1 MRHARAES
9 AGDAMTTET
18 GAAAAQ
24 MAEQKPPADE
34 DHWTVDKRIPLALI
48 VGMVFQ
54 AAAFTWWGAKL
65 DSRVEAGDARIAK
78 LESRDGEQRTD
89 RERMIRLEERLIAM
103 LDEQRRMNG
112 KLELLLDERRQPK

>member
-1 MRHARAES
+1 
-9 AGDAMTTET
+9 MTTET
-18 GAAAAQ
+18 NAAAAQ
-24 MAEQKPPADE
+24 MADERRPPE
-34 DHWTVDKRIPLALI
+34 PEHWTLDKKVPIAIIFALVVQGAGLAWWAATLEGRVVQAEKVI
-48 VGMVFQ
+48 V
-54 AAAFTWWGAKL
+54 
-65 DSRVEAGDARIAK
+65 R